1 MFEFIDRK
9 IEYLE
14 KTSMDIDRQIQSKYS
29 EIRILETEISMC
41 DFEEDAT
48 SLLEDIYDL
57 RRDIRALENMQYE
70 VLREIDGLIE
80 DRVVL
85 GGYVNEN

>member
-57 RRDIRALENMQYE
+57 RRDIRTLESMQYE

-80 DRVVL
+80 DRVIL

>member
-14 KTSMDIDRQIQSKYS
+14 KTSMDIDKQIQSKYS

-57 RRDIRALENMQYE
+57 RRDIRTLESMQYE

-80 DRVVL
+80 DRVIL

>member
-14 KTSMDIDRQIQSKYS
+14 KNSIDIDREIQSKYS

-57 RRDIRALENMQYE
+57 RSDIRTLESMQYE

-80 DRVVL
+80 DRVIL

>member
-14 KTSMDIDRQIQSKYS
+14 KNSIDIDKKIQNKYS

-57 RRDIRALENMQYE
+57 RRDIRILENMQYE

-80 DRVVL
+80 DRVIL

>member
-1 MFEFIDRK
+1 MFEIIDRK

-14 KTSMDIDRQIQSKYS
+14 KTSMDIDKQIQSKYS
-29 EIRILETEISMC
+29 EISILETEISMC

-57 RRDIRALENMQYE
+57 RRDIRTLESMQYE

-80 DRVVL
+80 DRVIL

>member
-29 EIRILETEISMC
+29 GIRILETEISMC

-48 SLLEDIYDL
+48 PLIEEIDCLREDIRTLED
-57 RRDIRALENMQYE
+57 MQYH

-80 DRVVL
+80 DRVIL

>member
-14 KTSMDIDRQIQSKYS
+14 KNSIDIDKQIQSKYS

-57 RRDIRALENMQYE
+57 RRDIRTLESMQYE

-80 DRVVL
+80 DKVVL

>member
-1 MFEFIDRK
+1 MFEIIDRK

-57 RRDIRALENMQYE
+57 RIDIRTLESMQYE

-80 DRVVL
+80 DRVIL

>member
-14 KTSMDIDRQIQSKYS
+14 KTSIDIDRQIQSKYS
-29 EIRILETEISMC
+29 EIRIFETEISMC

-57 RRDIRALENMQYE
+57 RRDIRTLESMQYE
-70 VLREIDGLIE
+70 VLREIDGQIE
-80 DRVVL
+80 DRVIL

>member
-14 KTSMDIDRQIQSKYS
+14 KTSMDIDRRIQSKYS

-57 RRDIRALENMQYE
+57 RRDIRTLEDMQYH
-70 VLREIDGLIE
+70 VLRDIDSLIE
-80 DRVVL
+80 DRVIL
-85 GGYVNEN
+85 GGYADEN

>member
-14 KTSMDIDRQIQSKYS
+14 KNSIDIDKQIQSKYS

-57 RRDIRALENMQYE
+57 RRDIRTLESMQYE
-70 VLREIDGLIE
+70 MLREIDGLIE
-80 DRVVL
+80 DRVIL

>member
-14 KTSMDIDRQIQSKYS
+14 KNSIDIDKKIQNKYS

-57 RRDIRALENMQYE
+57 RRDIRTLESMQYE

-80 DRVVL
+80 DRVIL
-85 GGYVNEN
+85 GGYVHEN